1 MSIKFRIHKK
11 NKAKF
16 LKNQN
21 RKNMTTIDPQ
31 EIEKFAKMAQEW
43 WSPTG
48 KFKPLHKFNPIRLQ
62 FLKQKICAHFGLDF
76 SAIAPFKNNDK
87 TIKIIDIGCGGGLIT
102 EPFARMQADI
112 TGIDA
117 GEKNI
122 KIAQIH
128 ADESGLNINYEV
140 GSAEEYVQKN
150 QQFDVVFA
158 LEIIEH
164 VSDVEKFVQSCS
176 QLLKPNGLMFVAT
189 LNRTAKS
196 LIMAKYGVEYILRW
210 LPIGTHDWHKFLKPS
225 EIEVFA
231 RKYDLQ
237 LQEIQGFNYN
247 IFKDQWSLGEDLS
260 INYMMVFTKKN
271 S

>member
-1 MSIKFRIHKK
+1 
-11 NKAKF
+11 
-16 LKNQN
+16 
-21 RKNMTTIDPQ
+21 MTTIDPQ
-31 EIEKFAKMAQEW
+31 EIEKFTKMAQEW
-43 WSPTG
+43 WNPHG
-48 KFKPLHKFNPIRLQ
+48 KFKPLHKFNPIRIKY
-62 FLKQKICAHFGLDF
+62 LKQKICEHFALDV

-87 TIKIIDIGCGGGLIT
+87 TIKIIDIGCGGGLIA

-117 GEKNI
+117 GDKNI
-122 KIAQIH
+122 KVAQIH
-128 ADESGLNINYEV
+128 ASESGLNINYEV
-140 GSAEEYVQKN
+140 ASAEDFAEKS

-164 VSDVEKFVQSCS
+164 VSDVEKFVQSCAK
-176 QLLKPNGLMFVAT
+176 LLKPQGLLFVAT

-225 EIEVFA
+225 EIEIFA
-231 RKYDLQ
+231 RKSGLK

-247 IFKDQWSLGEDLS
+247 FFKDQWSLGKDLS
-260 INYMMVFTKKN
+260 INYMMVFQQKK

>member
-1 MSIKFRIHKK
+1 
-11 NKAKF
+11 
-16 LKNQN
+16 
-21 RKNMTTIDPQ
+21 MTTIDPQ
-31 EIEKFAKMAQEW
+31 EIEKFTKMAEEW
-43 WSPTG
+43 WNPHG
-48 KFKPLHKFNPIRLQ
+48 KFKPLHKFNPIRIKY
-62 FLKQKICAHFGLDF
+62 LKQKICENFNLDQNMVGG
-76 SAIAPFKNNDK
+76 FKDLQ
-87 TIKIIDIGCGGGLIT
+87 IIDIGCGGGLIT
-102 EPFARMQADI
+102 EPFARMQANI

-122 KIAQIH
+122 KVAQIH
-128 ADESGLNINYEV
+128 ASQAGLNINYEV
-140 GSAEEYVQKN
+140 SSAEDYVLKN

-176 QLLKPNGLMFVAT
+176 KLLKPDGLLFVAT

-196 LIMAKYGVEYILRW
+196 LIMAKFGVEYVLRW

-225 EIEVFA
+225 EIEIFA
-231 RKYDLQ
+231 RKSGLK

-247 IFKDQWSLGEDLS
+247 FFQDQWSLGKDLS
-260 INYMMVFTKKN
+260 INYMMIFQQKK